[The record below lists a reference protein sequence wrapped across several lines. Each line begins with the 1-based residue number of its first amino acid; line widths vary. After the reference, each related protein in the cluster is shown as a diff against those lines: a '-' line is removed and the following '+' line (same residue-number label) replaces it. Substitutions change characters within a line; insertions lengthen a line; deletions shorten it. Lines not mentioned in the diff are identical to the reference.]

1 MNEPSWRRH
10 GPRARAA
17 ALVARAGILLTGA
30 LAASAAHAKDPGIR
44 DCPDVSGH
52 YRVVR
57 TVEGPS
63 MAEALQA
70 LHAGMANFIGSEVRL
85 EGPRAGRLLVWVKSG
100 STGVLPPSPSPS
112 AELKQGSDFSCAN
125 GWVKL
130 ARVADS
136 SRRIDEGW
144 YEGRSTAAITRAPRG
159 GLLMQVNFSGR
170 QRTTIYSYDSARI
183 SLPKLGTG
191 RSLTE
196 SMRLPDIS
204 EPAPEPPA
212 GSRAAGAPPPP
223 PEHPAVAGVRQL
235 LTSQVLGNAVLGPL
249 RPSGNAVLVI
259 LTAKNSDAVL
269 QFEDRMRAAE
279 IAYRVER
286 QPIWSNNVYRM
297 ELLVWPRG
305 TASAPAA
312 RPSILRV
319 EHEVR
324 RLCPPLV
331 DVQGVQTLG
340 EGYVVALSLMDQTSV
355 DDLVARIKA
364 HAPLFRGVAVLGESS
379 RPDAP
384 KLRTARLLLTVR

>member
-1 MNEPSWRRH
+1 MHEPSWRYP
-10 GPRARAA
+10 GWRARAA
-17 ALVARAGILLTGA
+17 ALARASGLLIGA
-30 LAASAAHAKDPGIR
+30 LAGSAAHAKDPGSR

-57 TVEGPS
+57 TVDGPS
-63 MAEALQA
+63 MAEALEA
-70 LHAGMANFIGSEVRL
+70 LYAGMANFIGSEIRL
-85 EGPRAGRLLVWVKSG
+85 DGPRAGRLLVWVKSG
-100 STGVLPPSPSPS
+100 STGVFAASPS
-112 AELKQGSDFSCAN
+112 AELKQGIDFSCVN

-130 ARVADS
+130 ARAADS
-136 SRRIDEGW
+136 SRRLDEGW

-159 GLLMQVNFSGR
+159 GLLMQVDFSGR
-170 QRTTIYSYDSARI
+170 QRTTLYSYDSARI
-183 SLPKLGTG
+183 SVPKLGTG

-204 EPAPEPPA
+204 EPAP

-223 PEHPAVAGVRQL
+223 PEHPTVAAVRQL
-235 LTSQVLGNAVLGPL
+235 LTAQVLGSTVLGPL
-249 RPSGNAVLVI
+249 RPSGEAALVI
-259 LTAKNSDAVL
+259 LTATRSDEVL
-269 QFEDRMRAAE
+269 RFEDRLRAAE
-279 IAYRVER
+279 IAYRVEQ

-297 ELLVWPRG
+297 ELLVWPREA
-305 TASAPAA
+305 ASAPAA
-312 RPSILRV
+312 RPSTLRV

-331 DVQGVQTLG
+331 NVQDVQTLG

-364 HAPLFRGVAVLGESS
+364 HAPLFREVAVLGESS

>member
-1 MNEPSWRRH
+1 M
-10 GPRARAA
+10 RARAA
-17 ALVARAGILLTGA
+17 ALAWAGILLTGA
-30 LAASAAHAKDPGIR
+30 LAASAAAHARDPSPR

-52 YRVVR
+52 YRVVQ

-70 LHAGMANFIGSEVRL
+70 LHAGMANFIGSEIRL
-85 EGPRAGRLLVWVKSG
+85 EGPHAGRLLVWVKSG
-100 STGVLPPSPSPS
+100 STGVLPASPG
-112 AELKQGSDFSCAN
+112 AELKQGSDFSCVN

-136 SRRIDEGW
+136 SRRLDEGW
-144 YEGRSTAAITRAPRG
+144 YEGRSTAAISRAPRG

-170 QRTTIYSYDSARI
+170 QRTTLYSYESARI
-183 SLPKLGTG
+183 SVPKLGTG

-235 LTSQVLGNAVLGPL
+235 LTAQVLGNAVLGPL
-249 RPSGNAVLVI
+249 RPSGDAVLVI

-269 QFEDRMRAAE
+269 QFEERVRAGE
-279 IAYRVER
+279 IPYRVER
-286 QPIWSNNVYRM
+286 QPIWSNNAYGM

-331 DVQGVQTLG
+331 GVQEVQTLG

-355 DDLVARIKA
+355 DDLAARIKA
-364 HAPLFRGVAVLGESS
+364 HAPLFREVAVLGESS

>member
-1 MNEPSWRRH
+1 MNEPPWWH
-10 GPRARAA
+10 PGARARAA
-17 ALVARAGILLTGA
+17 ALARAGGLLIGA
-30 LAASAAHAKDPGIR
+30 LAASAAQARDPGLR
-44 DCPDVSGH
+44 DCPDLSGH

-63 MAEALQA
+63 MAEALEA

-85 EGPRAGRLLVWVKSG
+85 EGPRDGRLRVWVKSG
-100 STGVLPPSPSPS
+100 STGVMPAAPQ
-112 AELKQGSDFSCAN
+112 AELTLGSDFSCVN

-136 SRRIDEGW
+136 GRRLDDAW

-159 GLLMQVNFSGR
+159 GLLMQVSFSGR
-170 QRTTIYSYDSARI
+170 QRTTLYSYESARI

-204 EPAPEPPA
+204 EPVTEPPSGA
-212 GSRAAGAPPPP
+212 RAAGAPPLA
-223 PEHPAVAGVRQL
+223 PEHPAVAGVREL
-235 LTSQVLGNAVLGPL
+235 LTPQVLGNTVLGPL
-249 RPSGNAVLVI
+249 RPSGDAVLVI
-259 LTAKNSDAVL
+259 LTATRSDAVL
-269 QFEDRMRAAE
+269 QFEERLQAAE
-279 IAYRVER
+279 IAYRVEQ
-286 QPIWSNNVYRM
+286 QPIWSNNAYRM

-331 DVQGVQTLG
+331 DVQEVQTLG
-340 EGYVVALSLMDQTSV
+340 GGYVVALSLMDQTSV
-355 DDLVARIKA
+355 DDLAARIKA
-364 HAPLFRGVAVLGESS
+364 HAPLFREVAVLGESS
-379 RPDAP
+379 RPEAP
-384 KLRTARLLLTVR
+384 RRRTARLLLTLR

>member
-1 MNEPSWRRH
+1 MNEPSRRH
-10 GPRARAA
+10 HGLRARAA
-17 ALVARAGILLTGA
+17 ALARAGIPLMGA
-30 LAASAAHAKDPGIR
+30 LAASAAHAKDVGIP

-52 YRVVR
+52 YRVLR
-57 TVEGPS
+57 TLEGPS
-63 MAEALQA
+63 MAEALEA
-70 LHAGMANFIGSEVRL
+70 LQAGMANFIGSEVRL

-100 STGVLPPSPSPS
+100 STGVFPAGPS
-112 AELKQGSDFSCAN
+112 AELKQGSDFSCVT
-125 GWVKL
+125 GWLKL
-130 ARVADS
+130 ARMADS
-136 SRRIDEGW
+136 SRRLDDGW
-144 YEGRSTAAITRAPRG
+144 YEGRSAAAITRAPRG
-159 GLLMQVNFSGR
+159 GLLMQVKFSGR
-170 QRTTIYSYDSARI
+170 QRTTLYSYDSARI

-196 SMRLPDIS
+196 SVRLPDIS
-204 EPAPEPPA
+204 EPAPELPA
-212 GSRAAGAPPPP
+212 GSGADRAPPP

-235 LTSQVLGNAVLGPL
+235 LTAQVLGNTVLGPL
-249 RPSGNAVLVI
+249 RPSGDAVLVI
-259 LTAKNSDAVL
+259 LNATSSDAVL
-269 QFEDRMRAAE
+269 RFEERMRAGE

-286 QPIWSNNVYRM
+286 QPIWSNNAYRM

-331 DVQGVQTLG
+331 DVQEVQTLG

-364 HAPLFRGVAVLGESS
+364 HAPLFREVAVLGESS

-384 KLRTARLLLTVR
+384 KQRTARLLLTVR

>member
-1 MNEPSWRRH
+1 MNEPSWRH
-10 GPRARAA
+10 PGVRARAA
-17 ALVARAGILLTGA
+17 APAQAGILLIGA

-57 TVEGPS
+57 TVEGPP
-63 MAEALQA
+63 MAEALEA

-100 STGVLPPSPSPS
+100 STGVLPASPN
-112 AELKQGSDFSCAN
+112 AELRQGSDYSCVN

-130 ARVADS
+130 ARVADG
-136 SRRIDEGW
+136 SRRLDEGW

-159 GLLMQVNFSGR
+159 GLLMQVKFSGR
-170 QRTTIYSYDSARI
+170 QRTTLYSYESARI
-183 SLPKLGTG
+183 SVPKLGTG

-235 LTSQVLGNAVLGPL
+235 LTAQVLGNTVLGPL
-249 RPSGNAVLVI
+249 RPSGDAVLVI
-259 LTAKNSDAVL
+259 LTAKSSDAVL
-269 QFEDRMRAAE
+269 QFEERMRAGE

-286 QPIWSNNVYRM
+286 QPIWSNNAYGM

-305 TASAPAA
+305 TVSAPAA

-331 DVQGVQTLG
+331 DVREVQTLG

-355 DDLVARIKA
+355 DDLAARIKA
-364 HAPLFRGVAVLGESS
+364 HAPLFREVAVLGESS

>member
-1 MNEPSWRRH
+1 MNETSRRH
-10 GPRARAA
+10 HGSRLRAA
-17 ALVARAGILLTGA
+17 ALARAGILLIGA
-30 LAASAAHAKDPGIR
+30 LAASPANAKDPGIR

-52 YRVVR
+52 YRVLR

-63 MAEALQA
+63 MADALQA

-100 STGVLPPSPSPS
+100 STGVLPPGPS
-112 AELKQGSDFSCAN
+112 AELKQGSDFSCVN

-136 SRRIDEGW
+136 NRRLDEGW
-144 YEGRSTAAITRAPRG
+144 YEGRSTAAITRAPGG

-170 QRTTIYSYDSARI
+170 QRTTLYSYDSARI

-235 LTSQVLGNAVLGPL
+235 LTAQVLGNTVLGPL
-249 RPSGNAVLVI
+249 RPSGDAALVI
-259 LTAKNSDAVL
+259 LTATSSDAVL
-269 QFEDRMRAAE
+269 RLEERMRAAE
-279 IAYRVER
+279 ISYRVER

-331 DVQGVQTLG
+331 SVQEVQTLG

-364 HAPLFRGVAVLGESS
+364 HAPLFREVAVLGESS
-379 RPDAP
+379 RADAP

>member
-1 MNEPSWRRH
+1 MIEPSWRHH
-10 GPRARAA
+10 GSRARAA
-17 ALVARAGILLTGA
+17 ALARAGILLTGA
-30 LAASAAHAKDPGIR
+30 LAASAAHARDRGIR

-70 LHAGMANFIGSEVRL
+70 LYADMAGFIGSEVRL
-85 EGPRAGRLLVWVKSG
+85 EGPRAGRLLVWVKSS
-100 STGVLPPSPSPS
+100 STGVFPSSPN
-112 AELKQGSDFSCAN
+112 AELKQGSDFSCVD

-136 SRRIDEGW
+136 SRRLDEGW

-170 QRTTIYSYDSARI
+170 QRTTLYSYESARI
-183 SLPKLGTG
+183 SVPKLGTG

-204 EPAPEPPA
+204 EPEPPA
-212 GSRAAGAPPPP
+212 GSRAPGAPPPP

-235 LTSQVLGNAVLGPL
+235 LTAQVLGNTVLGPL
-249 RPSGNAVLVI
+249 RPRGDAVLVI

-286 QPIWSNNVYRM
+286 QPIWSNNAYGM

-305 TASAPAA
+305 TASAPVA

-331 DVQGVQTLG
+331 AVQEVQTLG

-364 HAPLFRGVAVLGESS
+364 HAPLFREVAVLGESS

>member
-1 MNEPSWRRH
+1 MHDPSWSH
-10 GPRARAA
+10 PGWRARGA
-17 ALVARAGILLTGA
+17 ALAHAGGLLIGA

-57 TVEGPS
+57 TGEGPS
-63 MAEALQA
+63 MAEALEA

-100 STGVLPPSPSPS
+100 STGALPPSPN
-112 AELKQGSDFSCAN
+112 AELKQGIDFSCVN

-130 ARVADS
+130 AHAAES
-136 SRRIDEGW
+136 SRRLDEGW

-159 GLLMQVNFSGR
+159 GLLMQVDFSGR
-170 QRTTIYSYDSARI
+170 QRTTLYSYESARI
-183 SLPKLGTG
+183 SVPKLGTG

-204 EPAPEPPA
+204 EPAPEPPT

-223 PEHPAVAGVRQL
+223 PEHPAVAAVRRL
-235 LTSQVLGNAVLGPL
+235 LTAEVLGSTVLGPL
-249 RPSGNAVLVI
+249 RPRGEAALVI
-259 LTAKNSDAVL
+259 LTATRSDEVL
-269 QFEDRMRAAE
+269 RFEDRLRAAK
-279 IAYRVER
+279 IAYQVQA
-286 QPIWSNNVYRM
+286 QPLWSNNAYRL
-297 ELLVWPRG
+297 ELLVWPPG

-312 RPSILRV
+312 RPSMLRV

-331 DVQGVQTLG
+331 SVQDVQTLG
-340 EGYVVALSLMDQTSV
+340 EGYVVALTLMDQTSV

-364 HAPLFRGVAVLGESS
+364 HAPLFREVAVLEESS

>member
-1 MNEPSWRRH
+1 MNEPSRRH
-10 GPRARAA
+10 RGSRARAA
-17 ALVARAGILLTGA
+17 ALAARAGILLIAG
-30 LAASAAHAKDPGIR
+30 LAASAAHAKDPGIH

-70 LHAGMANFIGSEVRL
+70 LHAVMANFIGSEVRL
-85 EGPRAGRLLVWVKSG
+85 EGPRAGRLQVWVKSG
-100 STGVLPPSPSPS
+100 STGVLPASPS
-112 AELKQGSDFSCAN
+112 AELKQGSDFSCVN

-136 SRRIDEGW
+136 SRRLDEGW
-144 YEGRSTAAITRAPRG
+144 YEGRSSAAIMRAPRG
-159 GLLMQVNFSGR
+159 GLLMQVTFSGR
-170 QRTTIYSYDSARI
+170 QRTTLYSYESARI

-212 GSRAAGAPPPP
+212 GSRAAGAPPAP

-235 LTSQVLGNAVLGPL
+235 LTAQVLGNTVLGPL
-249 RPSGNAVLVI
+249 RASGDAVLVI
-259 LTAKNSDAVL
+259 LTATSSDAVL
-269 QFEDRMRAAE
+269 RFEERMRAAE

-286 QPIWSNNVYRM
+286 QPIWSNNAYRM
-297 ELLVWPRG
+297 DLLVWPRG
-305 TASAPAA
+305 TASAAAA

-331 DVQGVQTLG
+331 DVQEVKTLG

-364 HAPLFRGVAVLGESS
+364 HAPLFREVAVLGESS